1 MAIKESVWEDVCSR
15 DVQNRSAE
23 EEEKRKKHK
32 KERKKEGKTRPHQT
46 RPDRKATGAASRHR
60 SESPAT
66 LSVKKAP
73 PDKSQPVNGN
83 LRVIAKFFSR

>member
-1 MAIKESVWEDVCSR
+1 MCA
-15 DVQNRSAE
+15 AE
-23 EEEKRKKHK
+23 TFRIDPQKKKKNGKNTRK